1 MYNIIRESI
10 INPKGLIKYHSK
22 KGWFVTL
29 YILFLAVLL
38 SISMFVFLLA
48 YDNPVVN
55 NQTTSCEVVDN
66 TFVCQE
72 NDNLNTEFNVYGVPM
87 YFLTEAQDVRDVDIE
102 ELDVAIIVQG
112 DQAFYRFGTSTMTAL
127 DISGYES
134 VSDFYNGIK
143 TTIALSM
150 IIFTILQNIA
160 IMLFII
166 LVSTIP
172 FLRFR
177 KEIRY
182 KKIFKMVTFAATPIA
197 ILLLINNMLNFGTLI
212 FFILMFLGYRSI
224 FSLQK
229 ELYVRSM
236 IKKQRENQQ
245 RHFKDESIQKDD
257 VIDQEEDEDKDKE

>member
-10 INPKGLIKYHSK
+10 LNPKGLIKFHSK
-22 KGWFVTL
+22 KGWFVFL

-48 YDNPVVN
+48 YDNPTVN
-55 NQTTSCEVVDN
+55 DQTTSCQVVDN
-66 TFVCQE
+66 SFVCAE
-72 NDNLNTEFNVYGVPM
+72 NDNLNTQFEVYGVPM
-87 YFLTEAQDVRDVDIE
+87 FFLTDSQDVRDVNVE

-134 VSDFYNGIK
+134 VADFYSGIK
-143 TTIALSM
+143 TTIAISM
-150 IIFTILQNIA
+150 IVFTLFQNIA
-160 IMLFII
+160 IILFII

-177 KEIRY
+177 KQIRY
-182 KKIFKMVTFAATPIA
+182 KKIFKMVTFASTPIA

-236 IKKQRENQQ
+236 VKKQRENQKG
-245 RHFKDESIQKDD
+245 HFKDNSIDSDD
-257 VIDQEEDEDKDKE
+257 VIDQEDDEEKDEE

>member
-38 SISMFVFLLA
+38 SISMIVFLLA
-48 YDNPVVN
+48 YNNPEVN
-55 NQTTSCEVVDN
+55 NQTTKCQVVDN
-66 TFVCQE
+66 TFVCEE
-72 NDNLNTEFNVYGVPM
+72 NDNLNNQFEVYGVPM
-87 YFLTEAQDVRDVDIE
+87 FFLTENQDVQDVDVE

-112 DQAFYRFGTSTMTAL
+112 DQAYYRFGNSTMTAL
-127 DISGYES
+127 DVSGYES
-134 VSDFYNGIK
+134 VSDFYSGIK
-143 TTIALSM
+143 STIAMSM
-150 IIFTILQNIA
+150 MIFTILQNIA
-160 IMLFII
+160 IILFII
-166 LVSTIP
+166 LVSTLP

-182 KKIFKMVTFAATPIA
+182 KKIFKMVTFAATPIV
-197 ILLLINNMLNFGTLI
+197 ILLLINNMLNFGTLL

-229 ELYVRSM
+229 ELYIRSM

-245 RHFKDESIQKDD
+245 SHFKDESIQDDD
-257 VIDQEEDEDKDKE
+257 VVDQEEDEEDEE

>member
-22 KGWFVTL
+22 KGWFVSL

-38 SISMFVFLLA
+38 SVSMFVFLLA
-48 YDNPVVN
+48 YDNPTVN
-55 NQTTSCEVVDN
+55 NQTTACQVVDQS
-66 TFVCQE
+66 FVCDE
-72 NDNLNTEFNVYGVPM
+72 NDNLNTNFEIYGVPM
-87 YFLTEAQDVRDVDIE
+87 YFLTESQDVRDVSVS

-112 DQAFYRFGTSTMTAL
+112 DQAYYRLGTSTMTAL
-127 DISGYES
+127 DISDYES
-134 VSDFYNGIK
+134 VSDFYSGIK
-143 TTIALSM
+143 STIVLSM
-150 IIFTILQNIA
+150 VIFTIIQNVM

-172 FLRFR
+172 FLRFK

-182 KKIFKMVTFAATPIA
+182 KKIFKMVTFASTPIA
-197 ILLLINNMLNFGTLI
+197 ILLLINNMLNFGTLV

-236 IKKQRENQQ
+236 ARKQRFHQQ
-245 RHFKDESIQKDD
+245 NNDRHDSFHSDD
-257 VIDQEEDEDKDKE
+257 VIDQDDSEDDDE